1 MPFNLGDPLAWIAAQ
16 ARQLLLNLGLS
27 PDLADLILTA
37 LGAAILAGIVLTF
50 SGIFLTWLDRKLS
63 GRIQDRLG
71 PNRVGPFGL
80 LQPIAD
86 AIKLI
91 TKEDTTPAGA
101 DKFLFNLAPLL
112 AAMSVI
118 GLWAVVPFAPRLIGT
133 DLNVGILYLV
143 SIGAIGTLAIM
154 MAGFSSNNKYALLG
168 AFRTVSQL
176 VSYTVPLVLAL
187 LVPTFLAGSMGM
199 IAIVEAQSS
208 MPFIVLAPVAA
219 LVFFVSSLAEVGRT
233 PFDLFEA
240 ESEIVSGYNI
250 EYSGMKFGIFF
261 VAEFL
266 HAFTIAALTTTLF
279 LGGWHGPGV
288 ESAPILGVL
297 YFLIKTAIVYFVL
310 TLVRFTIPRL
320 RIDQINALNWKFIT
334 PIALLVVIVGAI
346 AEKVAQ
352 EFDLS
357 RLTLHLGGN
366 FIILALIAVVV
377 GAYARQARIKFERY
391 QADRA
396 PIARDAGISEV
407 GSP

>member
-1 MPFNLGDPLAWIAAQ
+1 MSFDFGDPLAWIAAQ

-27 PDLADLILTA
+27 PELTDVILNA
-37 LGAAILAGIVLTF
+37 LGAAVLAGLVLAF

-80 LQPIAD
+80 LQPVAD

-133 DLNVGILYLV
+133 DLNVGILYLI

-154 MAGFSSNNKYALLG
+154 LAGFASNNKYALLG
-168 AFRTVSQL
+168 AFRTVSQM
-176 VSYTVPLVLAL
+176 VSYTVPLVLAM
-187 LVPTFLAGSMGM
+187 LVPTMLAGSMGM
-199 IAIVEAQSS
+199 VAIVEAQASI
-208 MPFIVLAPVAA
+208 PFIVLAPIAA

-233 PFDLFEA
+233 PFDIFEA

-279 LGGWHGPGV
+279 LGGWQGPGV
-288 ESAPILGVL
+288 DSAPILGIV
-297 YFLIKTAIVYFVL
+297 YFLIKTSIVYFVL
-310 TLVRFTIPRL
+310 TLTRFTIPRL
-320 RIDQINALNWKFIT
+320 RIDQINAFNWKFVT
-334 PIALLVVIVGAI
+334 PIALLIVIVGAI

-352 EFDLS
+352 QYQLS

-366 FIILALIAVVV
+366 FIVLVLIAVVI
-377 GAYARQARIKFERY
+377 GSYSRRARLRFERY

-396 PIARDAGISEV
+396 PITREAG
-407 GSP
+407 GSS